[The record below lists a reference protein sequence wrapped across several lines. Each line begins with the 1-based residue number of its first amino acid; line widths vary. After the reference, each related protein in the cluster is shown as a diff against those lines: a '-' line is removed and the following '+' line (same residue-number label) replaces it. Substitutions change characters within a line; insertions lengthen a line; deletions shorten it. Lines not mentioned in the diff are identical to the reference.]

1 MVTAD
6 LFYNIL
12 IYVLSIYNIYSIG
25 TYIAYEYHIYNI
37 KKDITLEIEID
48 NKKVVLQ
55 KKERILGSEA
65 PAIRVKMDDGQTKVI
80 GMMADKV
87 QVLIS
92 IPDEKSV
99 TDTLKNILD
108 THNPKSLIYII
119 SAKPITK
126 MLENIDTSSD
136 FKDFSL
142 KMGVNIDDTLC
153 AKSIFIINKDGEIV
167 YKEVVPNLT
176 SEFDTESFDTALNE
190 AIKFKKKGH
199 THENWM
205 GV

>member
-1 MVTAD
+1 M
-6 LFYNIL
+6 
-12 IYVLSIYNIYSIG
+12 
-25 TYIAYEYHIYNI
+25 
-37 KKDITLEIEID
+37 EIEID

-55 KKERILGSEA
+55 KKDRAIGSEA
-65 PAIRVKMDDGQTKVI
+65 PAMRIKMDNGETKVI

-87 QVLIS
+87 QVLV
-92 IPDEKSV
+92 SV
-99 TDTLKNILD
+99 PNEESLSDGFIQILD
-108 THNPKSLIYII
+108 KHSTKSLIYII
-119 SAKPITK
+119 SSKPITK
-126 MLENIDTSSD
+126 LLENYDTTSD

-142 KMGVNIDDTLC
+142 KMGVNIDDSLC

-167 YKEVVPNLT
+167 YKEIVSNLT
-176 SEFDTESFDTALNE
+176 NEFDLNNFDTSLNE